1 MLTKVTKAIHYI
13 CKLCNDPVG
22 QTGLKLIGLGG
33 LLVIFSSWFNDESQY
48 VQEPITIQ
56 VEDYE
61 IVDE

>member
-1 MLTKVTKAIHYI
+1 MLTKAMKAVHYI
-13 CKLCNDPVG
+13 SNLCNDPVG

-33 LLVIFSSWFNDESQY
+33 LLVIFSSWFNDESQH

-61 IVDE
+61 IVDD